1 MTDNQHHTESGTER
15 ALRLGTLALTMLSPV
30 LNTLAAR
37 LADRLEQGG
46 KHTKELAVEGVQTAS
61 NAKQPLG
68 DALRSRGE
76 VLVQE
81 LEELVERG
89 TKLSQSLVARGG
101 EASHELVERANAVSH
116 EILKRSAEIRKELRK
131 RGKKLN
137 KDLSKRSEQVAKQ
150 LSQRSEKV
158 AKELSRRSAKVTKE
172 LSKRGQQTSRQIS
185 ERSGTFWIVSGFVV
199 GLAAAGVA
207 AYILIKQR
215 VRQQQQLEEEQS
227 FSLPHNGYINT
238 ANSTPAKAPT
248 HTPSAPTSQASVQ
261 PAVVEESVPAIAVAE
276 QENKKRPVA
285 PTNAAF
291 VGVIGTK
298 RYYPVATP
306 LEQLV
311 GSDRAK
317 NVVVYFTTEE
327 EAKGAGYASGL

>member
-15 ALRLGTLALTMLSPV
+15 ALRLGTLALTLLSPL

-37 LADRLEQGG
+37 LADRLERGG
-46 KHTKELAVEGVQTAS
+46 KHTKDLMVEDVQTVS

-68 DALRSRGE
+68 DALRERGE
-76 VLVQE
+76 LLVQE

-116 EILKRSAEIRKELRK
+116 EILKRSTEIRKELRK

-137 KDLSKRSEQVAKQ
+137 KDLSRRSEQVAKQ

-158 AKELSRRSAKVTKE
+158 TKE
-172 LSKRGQQTSRQIS
+172 LSKRGQQATRQIS
-185 ERSGTFWIVSGFVV
+185 ERSGTFWIISGFVV

-207 AYILIKQR
+207 AYILIKRR

-238 ANSTPAKAPT
+238 ANSMPGKAPT
-248 HTPSAPTSQASVQ
+248 HTSSAPTSQASVQ
-261 PAVVEESVPAIAVAE
+261 PAVVEESTPAIAVVE

-285 PTNAAF
+285 PTSAAF

-306 LEQLV
+306 LEALV
-311 GSDRAK
+311 GPDHAK
-317 NVVVYFTTEE
+317 NAVVYFSTEE
-327 EAKGAGYASGL
+327 EAKGKGYASGI